1 MHKQKCFSVIIKK
14 LNLEIL
20 TKNLVTFKK
29 QDGVKDE
36 LWGFIENSVNF
47 FRGAHEKPIYR
58 RGKGRGGGDKG
69 EAERG
74 KGGGGLITEC
84 ILCSHQRLVFYFAI
98 NFGMP

>member
-58 RGKGRGGGDKG
+58 RGKG
-69 EAERG
+69 
-74 KGGGGLITEC
+74 GGGLITEC
-84 ILCSHQRLVFYFAI
+84 ILCSRQRLVFYFAI

>member
-58 RGKGRGGGDKG
+58 RGKGRGGGEKG
-69 EAERG
+69 EAGR
-74 KGGGGLITEC
+74 GGGVDNGMHT
-84 ILCSHQRLVFYFAI
+84 ILSPTISLLFWY
-98 NFGMP
+98 